1 MVRIVQGVKLL
12 AKLAA
17 HPAVQH
23 TVEEVFPI
31 SFSDYAYKL
40 AMYSRW
46 NAVQTWVGA
55 QAMDASSVVRRAL
68 IRALIA
74 DAPSVDE
81 LVNDEHAC
89 RSWIRSAVLGHW
101 HASCTCRLGRDD
113 DPLAVTDAS
122 ARVMGVEGLRVAD
135 ASIMPS
141 VPCANTNLPTIM
153 IGEKV
158 AAMILNEQ

>member
-1 MVRIVQGVKLL
+1 MARIVRGVELL
-12 AKLAA
+12 AKLRA
-17 HPAVQH
+17 HPAVQEN
-23 TVEEVFPI
+23 VEEVFPI

-55 QAMDASSVVRRAL
+55 QAMDASAMVRRAM

-74 DAPSVDE
+74 DAPSIDDLVHDE
-81 LVNDEHAC
+81 EAC
-89 RSWIRSAVLGHW
+89 RSWVRSAVLGHW
-101 HASCTCRLGRDD
+101 HASCTCRMGRVD

-122 ARVMGVEGLRVAD
+122 ARVMGVQGLRVAD

-158 AAMILNEQ
+158 AALILDEQ